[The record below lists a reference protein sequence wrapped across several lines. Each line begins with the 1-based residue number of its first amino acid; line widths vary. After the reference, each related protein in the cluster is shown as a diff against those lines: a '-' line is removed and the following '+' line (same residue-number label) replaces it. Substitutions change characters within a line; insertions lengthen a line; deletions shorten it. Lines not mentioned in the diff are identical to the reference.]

1 MEAFHASAPDILPRF
16 AFTSLPLI
24 RPEVPLRCVD
34 GALLTE
40 HDLTGTAKLGHENIT
55 FGRAHAAE
63 QSRRKSDLAVA
74 AKDEKSRRL
83 CHVGRIR
90 MRLFAE
96 PLPAKLVWD
105 EGELVALVVAGHRH
119 TVVEQ
124 MRRWRVEADWWK
136 EGVSRDYVTLRTAD
150 GLVCDVYGDRRSG
163 AWWLQRVID

>member
-1 MEAFHASAPDILPRF
+1 
-16 AFTSLPLI
+16 
-24 RPEVPLRCVD
+24 
-34 GALLTE
+34 
-40 HDLTGTAKLGHENIT
+40 
-55 FGRAHAAE
+55 
-63 QSRRKSDLAVA
+63 
-74 AKDEKSRRL
+74 
-83 CHVGRIR
+83 

-124 MRRWRVEADWWK
+124 LRRWRVEADWWK
-136 EGVSRDYVTLRTAD
+136 ESVSRDYVTLRTAD